1 MKNVVL
7 MAMIGVGATLALSGC
22 GKSAIECDNGDAK
35 KLVMEIAE
43 SEIKNQLHALLDS
56 GRMRWSENLMALS
69 KTKEITDDDYTRE
82 TERIYEESNPQL
94 TNIRTENIN
103 DKLERS
109 QCAAEISYINGNKI
123 DITYNLSKTSD
134 DKLYA
139 EVFGL
144 R

>member
-7 MAMIGVGATLALSGC
+7 MAMISVGTIVMLSGC

-35 KLVMEIAE
+35 KLVMEITE
-43 SEIKNQLHALLDS
+43 SEIKNQLHALLNS
-56 GRMRWSENLMALS
+56 GQMRWSETLMALS

-82 TERIYEESNPQL
+82 TERIYKESNPQL
-94 TNIRTENIN
+94 ANIRTENMN
-103 DKLERS
+103 DKLEKS
-109 QCAAEISYINGNKI
+109 KCAAEISYANGNKV

-134 DKLYA
+134 SKLYA